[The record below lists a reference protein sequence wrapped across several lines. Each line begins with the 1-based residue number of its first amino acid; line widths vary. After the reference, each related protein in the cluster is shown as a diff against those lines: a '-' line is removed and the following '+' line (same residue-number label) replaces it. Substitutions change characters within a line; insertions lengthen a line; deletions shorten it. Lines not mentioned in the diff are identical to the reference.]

1 MELKWINEMFI
12 KVFIVKGNIILLL
25 KKEFNDLIYVNV
37 KYLYD
42 YELYLWIL
50 WMSILRM
57 CMFLCVYVCLCLN
70 EWGLLDK
77 FLFYLFE

>member
-1 MELKWINEMFI
+1 MFI

-42 YELYLWIL
+42 YELYL
-50 WMSILRM
+50 
-57 CMFLCVYVCLCLN
+57 
-70 EWGLLDK
+70 
-77 FLFYLFE
+77 